1 MRSFY
6 SDTFLKFFV
15 YLTMGALSIL
25 TLACEEEEGPMMPD
39 LPEPTGSSMSYD
51 LMSVSDPAISGTAT
65 LTELEDGSTQLIIDL
80 NGTSSGTHPA
90 HIHMNTAAE
99 GGDIAIS
106 LTAVD
111 GSTGMSETIIE
122 TLDNGTAISYDQL
135 LDYNGY
141 INVHLS
147 SSDLATLIAQG
158 DIGQNTLTGESK
170 AYSLMEKDVAGISG
184 TVTFAERMN
193 GNTLATIMLEGTPD
207 GGMHPAH
214 IHMNSAAEGGA
225 IAVSFNPVDGTTGMS
240 MTNIGMTDGG
250 DALTYE
256 EILSYNGY
264 VNVHLSAED
273 LATLVAQGDIG
284 QNELT
289 GESKAYALAE
299 KDVAGIMGTVTFA
312 ERVNGNTLA
321 TIMLEGTPDGGM
333 HPAHIHMN
341 SAAEGGGIAVSFT
354 PVDGTSDMSVTNIS
368 MTDDGTALA
377 YEDILAYDGYVNV
390 HLSAEDLGTIVAQG
404 DIGINELT
412 GESYVYDLGERDVA
426 GISGTVTFAQRVSG
440 TTLATIMLEGTPD
453 GGMHPAHIHMNSAA
467 EGGGIAVSFTPVD
480 GTSGMSVTDISMTDD
495 GMALTYED
503 ILNYDGYVNVH
514 LSMEEL
520 ATIVAQGDIGANELT
535 GNTTRYSLM
544 EKDIAGVMGTVTFAE
559 RKNGFTLATIALE
572 GTPMNGMHPTH
583 IHDNSAEEGGP
594 IAVTFTPVDGN
605 TGMSMTTIR
614 KKDGEDGMAL
624 TYDEIIAYDG
634 YVNVHLSMEDLA
646 TLVAQGNVGS
656 NADPVE

>member
-15 YLTMGALSIL
+15 YLTMGALSLL

-39 LPEPTGSSMSYD
+39 LPAPTGSSMSYD

-122 TLDNGTAISYDQL
+122 SLDDGTAISYDQL
-135 LDYNGY
+135 LDFNGY

-158 DIGQNTLTGESK
+158 DIGQNTLTGENK
-170 AYSLMEKDVAGISG
+170 TYTLMEKDVAGIMG
-184 TVTFAERMN
+184 AVTFAARE
-193 GNTLATIMLEGTPD
+193 
-207 GGMHPAH
+207 
-214 IHMNSAAEGGA
+214 
-225 IAVSFNPVDGTTGMS
+225 
-240 MTNIGMTDGG
+240 
-250 DALTYE
+250 
-256 EILSYNGY
+256 
-264 VNVHLSAED
+264 
-273 LATLVAQGDIG
+273 
-284 QNELT
+284 
-289 GESKAYALAE
+289 
-299 KDVAGIMGTVTFA
+299 
-312 ERVNGNTLA
+312 NGNTLA

-341 SAAEGGGIAVSFT
+341 SAAEGGGIAVSFN
-354 PVDGTSDMSVTNIS
+354 PVNGTTGMSMTSIS
-368 MTDDGTALA
+368 MTDDGAA
-377 YEDILAYDGYVNV
+377 ISYEDILAYDGYVNV
-390 HLSAEDLGTIVAQG
+390 HLSMEELGTIVAQG

-412 GESYVYDLGERDVA
+412 GESYTYTLGEKDVA
-426 GISGTVTFAQRVSG
+426 GIMGNVTFAQRVSG

-453 GGMHPAHIHMNSAA
+453 GGMHPAHIHMNSFA
-467 EGGGIAVSFTPVD
+467 EGGGIAVSFTPVN
-480 GTSGMSVTDISMTDD
+480 GTTGMSVTDIDMTDD

-520 ATIVAQGDIGANELT
+520 GTIVAQGDIGANELT

-544 EKDIAGVMGTVTFAE
+544 EKDIDGVMGTVTFAE
-559 RKNGFTLATIALE
+559 RKNGLTLATIVLE
-572 GTPMNGMHPTH
+572 GTPMNGMHPAH
-583 IHDNSAEEGGP
+583 IHDNTAEEGGP
-594 IAVTFTPVDGN
+594 IAVSFTPVDGT

-624 TYDEIIAYDG
+624 TYEDIIAYDG

-656 NADPVE
+656 NGDPVE